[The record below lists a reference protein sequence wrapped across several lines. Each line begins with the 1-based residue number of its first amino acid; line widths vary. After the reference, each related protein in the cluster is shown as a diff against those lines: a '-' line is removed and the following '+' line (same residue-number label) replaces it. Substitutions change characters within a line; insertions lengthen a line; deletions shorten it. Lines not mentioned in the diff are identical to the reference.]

1 MSRTAGFQPPL
12 FNNFGKDAK
21 DLFKKTFDF
30 ENQLV
35 VKNLAS
41 NDIVVETRIVSPNE
55 APLRGVFKST
65 IPVRTAGALNGTF
78 ESEFHTVADKESK
91 TSYKFTALAKGVN
104 VKVGLTGVKA
114 DVKGE
119 TPDFPEGWASVEAD
133 YSQEHFAGSA
143 GVRTNGSKTL
153 ADVVLALGYENI
165 AVGGKVTIDT
175 ASKAAPTDYNFGA
188 QIRGDDYIATGVT
201 EKKRTALTL
210 SYYQKVNRLQ
220 TVGASATFGIA
231 KPTRSLTFGTD
242 YRIDIDTG
250 ARGYVKIDS
259 SKDVSTIGLSVV
271 HRLANPNI
279 ELGVATEYN
288 VSAASAPQAAKFGV
302 TITAGDL

>member
-1 MSRTAGFQPPL
+1 MSRTAGYQPPL
-12 FNNFGKDAK
+12 FSNFGKDAK

-30 ENQLV
+30 ENQIV
-35 VKNLAS
+35 VKNIAN
-41 NDIVVETRIVSPNE
+41 NDIAVETRIVSPNE

-65 IPVRTAGALNGTF
+65 IPVRNAGTLNGTF

-91 TSYKFTALAKGVN
+91 TSYKFNSIVKGVN
-104 VKVGLTGVKA
+104 FKVGLTGVKA

-133 YSQEHFAGSA
+133 YAQEYFAGSA
-143 GVRTNGSKTL
+143 AVRTNGSKTL
-153 ADVVLALGYENI
+153 ADVVLALGYDNLS
-165 AVGGKVTIDT
+165 VGGKVTIDT

-188 QIRGDDYIATGVT
+188 QIVGNGFVATGLT

-210 SYYQKVNRLQ
+210 SYFQRVDRNQ
-220 TVGASATFGIA
+220 VVGASATFGIA

-242 YRIDIDTG
+242 YKVDIDTL
-250 ARGYVKIDS
+250 ARAYVKIDS
-259 SKDVSTIGLSVV
+259 SKDVSTVGLSVT
-271 HRLANPNI
+271 HRLANPKV

-288 VSAASAPQAAKFGV
+288 VSQASAPQAAKFGV
-302 TITAGDL
+302 TVTAGDF